1 MLRHAAAERIRSAK
15 AFRPRNAFF
24 VFEESDLSNEVDKL
38 WELQTVMSQLGEREK
53 QMAVK
58 PETFAVIDE
67 EYRSA
72 NDEMTRLSESLEQM
86 ARERRRV
93 DGELSDQQELLK
105 KYQGQLMQVKNQQQ
119 YAAAWKEIDAA
130 RKHVKE
136 LEDSSL
142 KSMGEAEEVQ
152 KQLDERNA
160 AHGDLKSRYDR
171 AHEDWQASL
180 GDLRKESDALRKQ
193 AEGIEAQLPERL
205 RVEFHKILRQRHNLA
220 VVRVIN
226 ESCTACRTR
235 VRPALVQQ
243 LKRGELVYCEG
254 CHRILYL
261 EKSQH

>member
-1 MLRHAAAERIRSAK
+1 M
-15 AFRPRNAFF
+15 
-24 VFEESDLSNEVDKL
+24 SNEVDKL
-38 WELQTVMSQLGEREK
+38 WELQTVLSQLGEVEK

-58 PETFAVIDE
+58 PDAFAAVDE

-72 NDEMTRLSESLEQM
+72 NDAMTRLSESLESM

-142 KSMGEAEEVQ
+142 KSMSEADEVQ
-152 KQLDERNA
+152 KQLDEKKA
-160 AHGDLKSRYDR
+160 GHDDLKSRYDK
-171 AHEDWQASL
+171 AHDDWQSSL
-180 GDLRKESDALRKQ
+180 GDLRKEADTLKKQ
-193 AEGIEAQLPERL
+193 AGAIEAQLPARL
-205 RVEFHKILRQRHNLA
+205 RDEFHKILRQRHNLA
-220 VVRVIN
+220 VVRAVN
-226 ESCTACRTR
+226 ESCTACRSR
-235 VRPALVQQ
+235 VRPALMQQ